1 MKYRTEVRQR
11 PSLDRVRMNLFT
23 TSRVRR
29 PVARSLKA
37 RVSHRILPSRRAYRA
52 AIRISVA
59 AFLGWIV
66 TINAASTIVV
76 SPINIWF
83 VTAISLLGGMAGL
96 RVGFTIGAVEAA
108 VGRHKAKARPW
119 VVRSLM
125 AIIGLVFGM
134 IVGATVAHRMVDIAL
149 FWQSDEPIVPTTFPV
164 HAVGLAKA
172 APFLSIGSEGERDD
186 IGISKRDYDVLKTA
200 APLRRPWRY
209 CITLKRQANYAAVR
223 VWRPRSRRSGPQT
236 VFPCPSYAQWW

>member
-172 APFLSIGSEGERDD
+172 APFYRSD
-186 IGISKRDYDVLKTA
+186 
-200 APLRRPWRY
+200 RRVSVTILAYPNATTTY
-209 CITLKRQANYAAVR
+209 
-223 VWRPRSRRSGPQT
+223 
-236 VFPCPSYAQWW
+236 

>member
-1 MKYRTEVRQR
+1 VKYRTEVRQR

-172 APFLSIGSEGERDD
+172 APFYRSD
-186 IGISKRDYDVLKTA
+186 
-200 APLRRPWRY
+200 RRVSVTILAYPNATTTY
-209 CITLKRQANYAAVR
+209 
-223 VWRPRSRRSGPQT
+223 
-236 VFPCPSYAQWW
+236 

>member
-23 TSRVRR
+23 TSRVRS

-52 AIRISVA
+52 AIGISVA

-83 VTAISLLGGMAGL
+83 VTAISFLGGMAGL
-96 RVGFTIGAVEAA
+96 RIGIVIGVVEAA
-108 VGRHKAKARPW
+108 VDRHKAKARPW

-125 AIIGLVFGM
+125 ATIGLVFGM
-134 IVGATVAHRMVDIAL
+134 IVGATVAYRMVDVAL
-149 FWQSDEPIVPTTFPV
+149 FWQSDEPVVATIFPI
-164 HAVGLAKA
+164 HAVGQARA
-172 APFLSIGSEGERDD
+172 TPFLSIGSEGERDD
-186 IGISKRDYDVLKTA
+186 IRISKRDYDVLMTA

-209 CITLKRQANYAAVR
+209 CITLKRQANYDAVR

-236 VFPCPSYAQWW
+236 VFPCPSYAQRW

>member
-1 MKYRTEVRQR
+1 
-11 PSLDRVRMNLFT
+11 MNLFT
-23 TSRVRR
+23 TSRVRS

-52 AIRISVA
+52 AIGISVA

-83 VTAISLLGGMAGL
+83 VTAISFLGGMAGL
-96 RVGFTIGAVEAA
+96 RIGIVIGVVEAA
-108 VGRHKAKARPW
+108 VDRHKAKARPW

-125 AIIGLVFGM
+125 ATIGLVFGM
-134 IVGATVAHRMVDIAL
+134 IVGATVAYRMVDVAL
-149 FWQSDEPIVPTTFPV
+149 FWQSDEPVVATIFPI
-164 HAVGLAKA
+164 HAVGQARA
-172 APFLSIGSEGERDD
+172 TPFLSIGSEGERDD
-186 IGISKRDYDVLKTA
+186 IRISKRDYDVLMTA

-209 CITLKRQANYAAVR
+209 CITLKRQANYDAVR

-236 VFPCPSYAQWW
+236 VFPCPSYAQRW